1 MEQKHSYNR
10 EYEIISK
17 LLNIKIN
24 KTKIQKNKIAKL
36 SNLKKII
43 SQHIFPKTKNCKN
56 ITKQQITDRSLS
68 GVKGWKIN

>member
-10 EYEIISK
+10 EYKTISK

-36 SNLKKII
+36 SNLKKNYSIAYI
-43 SQHIFPKTKNCKN
+43 P
-56 ITKQQITDRSLS
+56 
-68 GVKGWKIN
+68 